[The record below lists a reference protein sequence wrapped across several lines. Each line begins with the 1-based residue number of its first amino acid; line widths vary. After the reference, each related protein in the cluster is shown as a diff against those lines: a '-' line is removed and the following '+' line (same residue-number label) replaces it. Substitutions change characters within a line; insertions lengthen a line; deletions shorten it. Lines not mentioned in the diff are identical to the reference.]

1 MTDADVD
8 GSHIRTLLLTFFFRQ
23 MRELVDR
30 GHIFI
35 AQPPLYKIR
44 KGKHEQYLK
53 DDDELGR
60 YQTHIALEGASLYVN
75 AEAPPISGDALDMIV
90 KQYNSTYAI
99 VNRLNR
105 LYPSEVL
112 EAMIF
117 TRELNIAELK
127 EESVT
132 QWVAELSATMLRIH
146 PKTSTGYQL
155 SATKDRERNIYLPH
169 VRQSF
174 HGLTKDYQFN
184 MDFFNSGEYKAIV
197 RLGSTLAGLIEDG
210 AYVQRG
216 EKKQAISSFAEA
228 LTWLTAD
235 AMKGH
240 YLQRYKGLGEMNPE
254 QLWETTMDP
263 ESRRMLQVTIE
274 DAIAA
279 DQLFNTLMG
288 DQVDPRR
295 EFIEANALA
304 AQNLDI

>member
-1 MTDADVD
+1 
-8 GSHIRTLLLTFFFRQ
+8 
-23 MRELVDR
+23 
-30 GHIFI
+30 
-35 AQPPLYKIR
+35 
-44 KGKHEQYLK
+44 
-53 DDDELGR
+53 
-60 YQTHIALEGASLYVN
+60 
-75 AEAPPISGDALDMIV
+75 MIV

-279 DQLFNTLMG
+279 DQLFTTLMG